1 MTATPF
7 LSVVIPTYN
16 RLPQLRQC
24 LDALYHQSYP
34 QAGYEIIV
42 VDNGSTDETPR
53 FLADVKPPP
62 GVALFTLRETKRGP
76 AAARNHG
83 IRHARGHIVLI
94 TGDDITAPPDLLEQH
109 AAWHRRLPDER
120 VAVLGMTTWAPD
132 KPVTAFMRWL
142 ENGGPQYRFGSIT
155 DKDNVFY
162 GHFYTSNV
170 SAKRSFLLAAGLFDE
185 DFPYASHED
194 TELAYRMSRMGM
206 RLVYNEH
213 AVGYHDHY
221 TTLDSALRRMEKVG
235 ETEGMYR
242 LKAHGETPDPALL
255 REPSALR
262 HFLGQVKFNALLT
275 VGRATERWLVLPGVY
290 SYLLDK
296 ARVAGLRRWA
306 QRCGAQTQRQ

>member
-1 MTATPF
+1 MSATPF

-24 LDALYHQSYP
+24 LDALYWQSYP
-34 QAGYEIIV
+34 LADYEIIV

-62 GVALFTLRETKRGP
+62 DVTLFTLRETKRGP

-109 AAWHRRLPDER
+109 AAWHRRLPDEH
-120 VAVLGMTTWAPD
+120 VAVLGLTTWDPH
-132 KPVTAFMRWL
+132 KPVTAFMHWL
-142 ENGGPQYRFGSIT
+142 ENGGPQYKFGSIT

-170 SAKRSFLLAAGLFDE
+170 SLKRSFIIAVGLFDE

-242 LKAHGETPDPALL
+242 LKAHGEAPDTALL
-255 REPSALR
+255 HEPSALR
-262 HFLGQVKFNALLT
+262 RILGRVKFNALLT
-275 VGRATERWLVLPGVY
+275 VGRATERWVILPGVY
-290 SYLLDK
+290 AYLLDK
-296 ARVAGLRRWA
+296 AHVIGQRRWA
-306 QRCGAQTQRQ
+306 RQYTARAERR